1 MLVLEVCVAV
11 CDTVFIINKEWMLQ
25 NKLNCCRWFCFSA
38 ISLDQQRNWT
48 YFSCLLLWIFSLK
61 SKTSKIIYVSLIT
74 QNMPT
79 CYICWLFSRNAWLH
93 DVSDH
98 NFLQLYELTGV
109 PSGSLC
115 YNNWLKSEFEIIS
128 QMWNQIKQNQHIY
141 MMLKKVNILSLNSF
155 HLRSFDFQWQTFFPF
170 TPNSHSTID
179 NSNHLFHSQVLL
191 FPIITFIVTMFDFKY
206 LNGWFQY

>member
-1 MLVLEVCVAV
+1 MIYLNFFKLCFVLEVCVAV

-25 NKLNCCRWFCFSA
+25 NKLNCCRFCFSA
-38 ISLDQQRNWT
+38 VSLDQQRNWT

-61 SKTSKIIYVSLIT
+61 SKTSKITCVSLIT

-79 CYICWLFSRNAWLH
+79 CYICWLFSRNAWLR

-141 MMLKKVNILSLNSF
+141 MMLKKWIFSVWTVFTFALLTFS
-155 HLRSFDFQWQTFFPF
+155 DKPFFPSHPIP
-170 TPNSHSTID
+170 TPQSTI
-179 NSNHLFHSQVLL
+179 L
-191 FPIITFIVTMFDFKY
+191 IICFIPKCCYFR
-206 LNGWFQY
+206 